1 MAPKISVIIPAY
13 NAERFLPEA
22 LACVIAQ
29 DFKDW
34 ELILVDDGST
44 DATARICDEAAAADT
59 RIRVIHKANGGPSS
73 ARNTGLDEAR
83 GEWIYFMDSDDGLP
97 SKAFSTLYAEAIN
110 NHTDI
115 VLAPFSPFK
124 EKIPADKKHT
134 STGRG
139 RLLSGLEAVATGMY
153 QCGIDIG
160 PWGKLYKRAL
170 WEGLRFRHG
179 IIYEDLDIFY
189 RLWIKASLVSLLS
202 TPLYYYRQRPDSLMH
217 TFNRRRLDAL
227 DVTDRMV
234 DWAAENHVELFPAA
248 RDRRMSAHFNI
259 LMLMHKYGQ
268 VDPEVE
274 KRCINVIR
282 DSAPASLCNRRVRA
296 KNRLGALAFI
306 LGGPRAL
313 RFLAPLING

>member
-13 NAERFLPEA
+13 NAERFLTEA

-44 DATARICDEAAAADT
+44 DATARICDEAAAADS

-83 GEWIYFMDSDDGLP
+83 GEWIYFMDSDDILP
-97 SKAFSTLYAEAIN
+97 PYTLSTLYNEALSN
-110 NHTDI
+110 GSQI
-115 VLAPFSPFK
+115 VLAPYKTFK
-124 EKIPADKKHT
+124 GKQPEMKSAPKGRIKHLT
-134 STGRG
+134 
-139 RLLSGLEAVATGMY
+139 GLEAVETGMY
-153 QCGIDIG
+153 QLGIDIG
-160 PWGKLYKRAL
+160 PCKFFHRDI
-170 WEGLRFRHG
+170 WEGLRFRQG

-189 RLWIKASLVSLLS
+189 RLWIRARRVSLFS
-202 TPLYYYRQRPDSLMH
+202 EPLYFYRQRPNSLMH

-313 RFLAPLING
+313 RILAPLING